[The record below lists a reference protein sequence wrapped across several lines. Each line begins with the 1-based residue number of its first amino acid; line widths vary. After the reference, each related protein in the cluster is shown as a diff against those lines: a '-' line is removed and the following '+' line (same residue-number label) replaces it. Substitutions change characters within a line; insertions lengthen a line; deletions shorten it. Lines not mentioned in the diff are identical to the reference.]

1 MIDLLLVEDSAD
13 DAEMVLRS
21 LKKVNLSEKLLWLK
35 DGASALDY
43 LLSRNE
49 YKNRPTSEQPR
60 VIFLDLKLPK
70 LDGLELLE
78 EIKKNVEIN
87 HIPVVMMTSSRE
99 ERDIFKSYDL
109 GANSYLVKPV
119 DFKNFSSMI
128 IEAANYWLTT
138 NISPRFT

>member
-43 LLSRNE
+43 LLARND
-49 YKNRPTSEQPR
+49 YSDRPTTEQPR

-78 EIKKNVEIN
+78 EIKKNEEIS

-119 DFKNFSSMI
+119 DFKNFSNMI
-128 IEAANYWLTT
+128 IEAVNYWLTT